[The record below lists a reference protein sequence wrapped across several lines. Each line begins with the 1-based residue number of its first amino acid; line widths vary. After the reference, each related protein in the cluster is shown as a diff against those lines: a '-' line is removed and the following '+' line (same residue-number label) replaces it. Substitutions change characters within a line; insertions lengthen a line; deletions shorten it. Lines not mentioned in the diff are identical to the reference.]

1 MQAFAE
7 STREQS
13 FESEAFE
20 NEPFDAEVA
29 LEHASV
35 ALAALGGGHD
45 RAAVIHDGGRA
56 LLVVADGAGGTTG
69 ASRASSLVVEVVRE
83 LVARR
88 ERPIGAV
95 GLAQV
100 LERLDMLLLANRH
113 AGEST
118 AVLVEVVGDVFWGA
132 SVGDS
137 GAWLVH
143 GGHHL
148 ELTARQHR
156 KSRLGSGYAR
166 PVRFGPLPLCGTLL
180 VATDGLFDCA
190 PPDALAGKV
199 TDDGLDAIARAL
211 IDEVRVPGGGLRDD
225 VGLVLARPR

>member
-1 MQAFAE
+1 MHAFAE
-7 STREQS
+7 STRYPA
-13 FESEAFE
+13 FESHESE
-20 NEPFDAEVA
+20 ELDAT

-35 ALAALGGGHD
+35 AHAALGGGHD
-45 RAAVIHDGGRA
+45 RAAVIGGDGRA
-56 LLVVADGAGGTTG
+56 LLVVADGAGGMTG

-88 ERPIGAV
+88 DRAIGAV
-95 GLAQV
+95 GLGQV
-100 LERLDMLLLANRH
+100 LERLDTLLLSNRH
-113 AGEST
+113 AGAST

-156 KSRLGSGYAR
+156 KSRLGTGYAR

-180 VATDGLFDCA
+180 LATDGLIDCA
-190 PPDALAGKV
+190 PPDRLAGKI
-199 TDDGLDAIARAL
+199 TNARLDHVAGAL
-211 IDEVRVPGGGLRDD
+211 IDEVRLPGGGLRDD
-225 VGLVLARPR
+225 VGVVLARLR

>member
-7 STREQS
+7 TTQYPV
-13 FESEAFE
+13 FERDERDE
-20 NEPFDAEVA
+20 LDAT
-29 LEHASV
+29 LEHASL
-35 ALAALGGGHD
+35 AHAALGGGHD
-45 RAAVIHDGGRA
+45 RAAVIGGEGRA
-56 LLVVADGAGGTTG
+56 LLVVADGAGGMTG

-88 ERPIGAV
+88 DRPLGAV

-100 LERLDMLLLANRH
+100 LERLDTLLLSNRH
-113 AGEST
+113 AGAST

-156 KSRLGSGYAR
+156 KSRLGTGYAR

-190 PPDALAGKV
+190 PPDRLAGKV
-199 TDDGLDAIARAL
+199 TDERLEDVASAL
-211 IDEVRVPGGGLRDD
+211 VDEVRLPGGGLRDD
-225 VGLVLARPR
+225 VGLVLARLS